1 MKAENLTSFKF
12 VSAIVLAGVVLALV
26 TPTRAA
32 SVAPR
37 WLPLPGLSARTLDS
51 ESVPRGT
58 LTGPNG
64 LTAINSIDLK
74 WDAPS
79 GTGTLYE
86 AAATHDGQVSSR
98 EANLVRQSDGTLIAR
113 GTMTDFNGQS
123 VNYTETLLRS
133 GRGYVA
139 RGTTVGLAG
148 ATTSYETTV
157 ALVGRRQ
164 LRRTTV
170 TTQADGTTSTRVETI
185 TLRPA

>member
-1 MKAENLTSFKF
+1 
-12 VSAIVLAGVVLALV
+12 
-26 TPTRAA
+26 
-32 SVAPR
+32 
-37 WLPLPGLSARTLDS
+37 
-51 ESVPRGT
+51 
-58 LTGPNG
+58 
-64 LTAINSIDLK
+64 
-74 WDAPS
+74 
-79 GTGTLYE
+79 
-86 AAATHDGQVSSR
+86 
-98 EANLVRQSDGTLIAR
+98 
-113 GTMTDFNGQS
+113 MTDFNGQS